1 MADVR
6 PFAGLRFDPARVS
19 LGAALCGPFDMIFPD
34 DRRRLLDA
42 GAPNAVRLEAPD
54 PAAQPDPYTN
64 AAETL
69 DAWVADG
76 VLRHDENPAYY
87 AVRHRFIH
95 EGQPYTRTEL
105 LGAVRLSPLAADGPV
120 RPHEDTRSGPKEDR
134 LKLMQATSANFSP
147 VMVLHGGAPG
157 LTGLLDHALESA
169 ATRAE
174 MDGGGSF
181 QLAPI
186 TAPADIAAVYGAL
199 AGAPLYVADG
209 HHRYET
215 ALHYAESL
223 NGRAPNGDAG
233 DAAHNFLL
241 TAVIDMDDP
250 GLLNLPYHRLLR
262 GLGPEQLE
270 RLRARIADSYDE
282 ERRPVNA
289 GPAAIARAALADL
302 EAEDAVFSVWGLE
315 PGALITLRLRDDT
328 LVTEV
333 AAQAGLSR
341 VCAGLAPALFR
352 ETLLAPLLGMDE
364 EAAEYDG
371 LLSFETSALKA
382 VERVSRGEAQI
393 AFLPKAVPMDAFRE
407 VSDLGD
413 RLPPKSTCFF
423 PKLATGLVFRRL
435 DGELATP
442 AR

>member
-19 LGAALCGPFDMIFPD
+19 IGAALCGPFDMILPD

-42 GAPNAVRLEAPD
+42 GGPNAVRLEAPD

-69 DAWVADG
+69 DAWVNDG
-76 VLRHDENPAYY
+76 VLRQDESPAYY

-134 LKLMQATSANFSP
+134 LKLMRATGANFSP
-147 VMVLHGGAPG
+147 VMTLHAGSPNLAA
-157 LTGLLDHALESA
+157 LLDRALETP
-169 ATRAE
+169 ATQAE
-174 MDGGGSF
+174 MGGGGSF
-181 QLAPI
+181 ELAAL
-186 TAPADIAAVYGAL
+186 TAPADVAAVYHAL
-199 AGAPLYVADG
+199 AGAPLYMADG

-223 NGRAPNGDAG
+223 NGRAPNGEAG
-233 DAAHNFLL
+233 DDAHNFLM
-241 TAVIDMDDP
+241 TAVIAMDDP

-270 RLRARIADSYDE
+270 RLRARIADCYGQ
-282 ERRPVNA
+282 ERRAADA
-289 GPAAIARAALADL
+289 GPGAIARAGLAAL
-302 EAEDAVFSVWGLE
+302 EADDTVFSIWGLE
-315 PGALITLRLRDDT
+315 PGALITVRLRDAS

-364 EAAEYDG
+364 EEAEREG
-371 LLSFETSALKA
+371 LLSFETSAIRA

-435 DGELATP
+435 QGELATP

>member
-42 GAPNAVRLEAPD
+42 GGPNAVRLEAPD
-54 PAAQPDPYTN
+54 PAALPDPYTN

-76 VLRHDENPAYY
+76 VLRQDESPAYY
-87 AVRHRFIH
+87 AVRHRFTH

-105 LGAVRLSPLAADGPV
+105 LGALRLSPLAADGPV

-147 VMVLHGGAPG
+147 VMTLHAGSPG
-157 LTGLLDHALESA
+157 LADLLDHALEA
-169 ATRAE
+169 PTAQAE

-181 QLAPI
+181 ELAAL
-186 TAPADIAAVYGAL
+186 TAPADIDTVYEAI

-223 NGRAPNGDAG
+223 NGRAPNGETG
-233 DAAHNFLL
+233 DDAHNFLL
-241 TAVIDMDDP
+241 TAVIAMDDP

-270 RLRARIADSYDE
+270 RLRARIADCYGE
-282 ERRPVNA
+282 EPRA
-289 GPAAIARAALADL
+289 MEADPATIAQAALADL
-302 EAEDAVFSVWGLE
+302 EDDDAAFSVWGLQ
-315 PGALITLRLRDDT
+315 PGALTTLRLRDDA
-328 LVTEV
+328 LVGKV

-352 ETLLAPLLGMDE
+352 ETLLTSLLGMDE
-364 EAAEYDG
+364 EEAEREG
-371 LLSFETSALKA
+371 LLSFETSAVRA

-435 DGELATP
+435 KGELATP

>member
-87 AVRHRFIH
+87 AVRHRFVH

-147 VMVLHGGAPG
+147 VMTLHAGSPG
-157 LTGLLDHALESA
+157 LAGLLNNALESA
-169 ATRAE
+169 TTRAE

-181 QLAPI
+181 ELAPLS
-186 TAPADIAAVYGAL
+186 APSDIGAVHKAL

-215 ALHYAESL
+215 ALRYAESL

-233 DAAHNFLL
+233 DDAHNFLL
-241 TAVIDMDDP
+241 TAVIAMDDP

-262 GLGPEQLE
+262 GLSGEQIE
-270 RLRARIADSYDE
+270 RLRARIADCYAE
-282 ERRPVNA
+282 ERRPMDA

-302 EAEDAVFSVWGLE
+302 EGDDAVFSVWGLE
-315 PGALITLRLRDDT
+315 PGALITLRLRDDA

-364 EAAEYDG
+364 EAAEHEG

-382 VERVSRGEAQI
+382 VERVSRGETQI

>member
-34 DRRRLLDA
+34 DRRRLLGA
-42 GAPNAVRLEAPD
+42 GGPNAVRLEAPD
-54 PAAQPDPYTN
+54 PAALPDPYTN
-64 AAETL
+64 AAKTL

-76 VLRHDENPAYY
+76 VLRQDENPSYY
-87 AVRHRFIH
+87 AVRHRFVH
-95 EGQPYTRTEL
+95 EGRPYTRTEL
-105 LGAVRLSPLAADGPV
+105 LGAVRLTPLAADGPV

-147 VMVLHGGAPG
+147 VMTLHAGSPG
-157 LTGLLDHALESA
+157 LADLLDRALEA
-169 ATRAE
+169 PATQAE

-181 QLAPI
+181 ELAAL
-186 TAPADIAAVYGAL
+186 TAPADIDAVYEAL
-199 AGAPLYVADG
+199 AGAPLYMADG

-223 NGRAPNGDAG
+223 NGRAPNGETG
-233 DAAHNFLL
+233 DDAHNFLM
-241 TAVIDMDDP
+241 TAVIAMDDP

-270 RLRARIADSYDE
+270 RLRARIADSYGE
-282 ERRPVNA
+282 EPRSMDA
-289 GPAAIARAALADL
+289 DPAAIAKAALADL
-302 EAEDAVFSVWGLE
+302 EADDAVFSVWGLE
-315 PGALITLRLRDDT
+315 PGALITLRLRDDA
-328 LVTEV
+328 LVGKV

-364 EAAEYDG
+364 EEAEREG
-371 LLSFETSALKA
+371 LLSFETSAIRA

-435 DGELATP
+435 EGELATP

>member
-1 MADVR
+1 MADIR

-42 GAPNAVRLEAPD
+42 GGPNAVRLEAPD
-54 PAAQPDPYTN
+54 PAALPDPYTN
-64 AAETL
+64 AAKTL
-69 DAWVADG
+69 DAWLADG
-76 VLRHDENPAYY
+76 VLCQDEDPAYY
-87 AVRHRFIH
+87 AVRHRFVH

-105 LGAVRLSPLAADGPV
+105 LGALRLSPLTADGAV

-147 VMVLHGGAPG
+147 VMTLHGGSAG
-157 LTGLLDHALESA
+157 LADLLGHALEA
-169 ATRAE
+169 PTAQAE

-181 QLAPI
+181 ELAAL
-186 TAPADIAAVYGAL
+186 TAPADVAAVYEAL

-215 ALHYAESL
+215 ALRYAESL
-223 NGRAPNGDAG
+223 NGRAPNGDA
-233 DAAHNFLL
+233 AHNFLM
-241 TAVIDMDDP
+241 TAVVDMDDP

-262 GLGPEQLE
+262 GLGPEQVE
-270 RLRARIADSYDE
+270 RLRARIAECYDE
-282 ERRPVNA
+282 ERRPADA

-302 EAEDAVFSVWGLE
+302 EDDNTVFSVWGLE
-315 PGALITLRLRDDT
+315 PGALIALRLRDDA

-364 EAAEYDG
+364 EAAEHAG

-393 AFLPKAVPMDAFRE
+393 AFLPQAVPMDAFRE

-435 DGELATP
+435 EGELAPP

>member
-42 GAPNAVRLEAPD
+42 GGPNAVRLEAPD
-54 PAAQPDPYTN
+54 PAALPDPYTN

-69 DAWVADG
+69 DAWLAGG
-76 VLRHDENPAYY
+76 VLRQDEHPAYY

-95 EGQPYTRTEL
+95 DGRPYTRTEL
-105 LGAVRLSPLAADGPV
+105 LGAVRLSPLSADGPV
-120 RPHEDTRSGPKEDR
+120 RPHEETRSGPKEDR
-134 LKLMQATSANFSP
+134 LKLMRATSANFSP
-147 VMVLHGGAPG
+147 IMVLHGGSPG
-157 LTGLLDHALESA
+157 LADLLD
-169 ATRAE
+169 RAFKPPTTPAE
-174 MDGGGSF
+174 IGGGESF
-181 QLAPI
+181 ELAAI
-186 TAPADIAAVYGAL
+186 TAPADVAAVYEAL

-223 NGRAPNGDAG
+223 NGRAPNGEAG
-233 DAAHNFLL
+233 DDAHNFLM

-270 RLRARIADSYDE
+270 RLRARIAGCYKED
-282 ERRPVNA
+282 RRTMDA
-289 GPAAIARAALADL
+289 GPAAIARAALDGL
-302 EAEDAVFSVWGLE
+302 EAGDTVFSVWGLE
-315 PGALITLRLRDDT
+315 PGVLIALRLRDDA

-333 AAQAGLSR
+333 AAQARLSR
-341 VCAGLAPALFR
+341 VCAGLAPALFS
-352 ETLLAPLLGMDE
+352 ETLLTPLLGMDE
-364 EAAEYDG
+364 EAAEREG
-371 LLSFETSALKA
+371 LLSFETSAARA
-382 VERVSRGEAQI
+382 VERVASGESQI

-435 DGELATP
+435 EGQLATP

>member
-1 MADVR
+1 MTDVR

-42 GAPNAVRLEAPD
+42 GGPNAVRLEAPD
-54 PAAQPDPYTN
+54 PAALPDPYTN

-76 VLRHDENPAYY
+76 VLRQDESPAYY
-87 AVRHRFIH
+87 AVRHRFVH

-105 LGAVRLSPLAADGPV
+105 LGALRLSPLAADGPV
-120 RPHEDTRSGPKEDR
+120 RPHEDTRSGSKEDR
-134 LKLMQATSANFSP
+134 LKLMQATGANFSP
-147 VMVLHGGAPG
+147 VMTLHAGSPG
-157 LTGLLDHALESA
+157 LADLLDHALEA
-169 ATRAE
+169 PTAQAE

-181 QLAPI
+181 ELAAL
-186 TAPADIAAVYGAL
+186 TAPADIDAVYEAL

-223 NGRAPNGDAG
+223 NGRAPNGETG
-233 DAAHNFLL
+233 DDAHNFLL
-241 TAVIDMDDP
+241 TAVIAMDDP

-262 GLGPEQLE
+262 GLGPEQLD
-270 RLRARIADSYDE
+270 RLRACIADCYAE
-282 ERRPVNA
+282 
-289 GPAAIARAALADL
+289 GPRAMDVDPATIAQAALADL
-302 EAEDAVFSVWGLE
+302 EDDDAAFSVWGLR
-315 PGALITLRLRDDT
+315 PGTLTTLRLRDDA
-328 LVTEV
+328 LVSKV

-364 EAAEYDG
+364 EAAEHEG

-435 DGELATP
+435 DGKLATP